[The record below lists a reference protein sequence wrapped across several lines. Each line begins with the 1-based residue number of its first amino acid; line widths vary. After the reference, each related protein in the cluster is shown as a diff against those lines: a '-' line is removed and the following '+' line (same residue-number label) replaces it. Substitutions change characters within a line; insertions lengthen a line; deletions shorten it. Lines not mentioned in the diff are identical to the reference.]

1 MHETPL
7 ISVVVPVYNGEKYLR
22 ESLESILGQT
32 YSNVEFLLMD
42 DASTDGSP
50 AILREYAGR
59 DPRIQ
64 IHQGAENR
72 GIFGNINEGIT
83 RARGELLAI
92 HHADDVYDARI
103 LELEA
108 EVLRVRA
115 EAGVVF
121 CTDVFI
127 DEHGEEFGRL
137 VLPPEIAA
145 APLLDYRLVLNGF
158 LRHQN
163 AFIRGGSG
171 LFRREILLEVGPF
184 DDSFDLRADL
194 EMWLRLVR
202 RAPIAILD
210 EHLVRYRFGHENS
223 SRRYDRLRVEPEFF
237 FEIIDRELAAG
248 GSGVAES
255 EALAAYEGHRAKD
268 LLLVGVNRYIVGDR
282 RGAREVLAAVPLGA
296 LAGTNHVDRK
306 RLVALLLLMRGI
318 VRLPRIPPLAALFY
332 EHWHGRG
339 LERKTRPRA
348 ARVSSAAASEA
359 GAV

>member
-1 MHETPL
+1 MSASPL
-7 ISVVVPVYNGEKYLR
+7 ISVVVPVYNGEEYLR
-22 ESLESILGQT
+22 ESLDSILGQT

-50 AILREYAGR
+50 AILREYAAR
-59 DPRIQ
+59 DPRIR
-64 IHQGAENR
+64 IHRAPENR
-72 GIFGNINEGIT
+72 GIFGNINEGISC
-83 RARGELLAI
+83 ARGELLAI

-103 LELEA
+103 LER
-108 EVLRVRA
+108 EVELLRVRP

-127 DEHGEEFGRL
+127 DEDGVEFGRL

-184 DDSFDLRADL
+184 DPAFDLRADL
-194 EMWLRLVR
+194 EMWLRLAR

-223 SRRYDRLRVEPEFF
+223 SRNYDRLRVEPEFF
-237 FEIIDRELAAG
+237 FEIVDRELATAG
-248 GSGVAES
+248 AGVAAP
-255 EALAAYEGHRAKD
+255 EALAAYEGHRAED
-268 LLLVGVNRYIVGDR
+268 LLLVAVNRYIVGDR
-282 RGAREVLAAVPLGA
+282 RGARDLLAAVRLDA
-296 LAGTNHVDRK
+296 LARTSHVDRK
-306 RLVALLLLMRGI
+306 RLIVLLLSMRGI
-318 VRLPRIPPLAALFY
+318 VRLPRIQFLASLLY
-332 EHWHGRG
+332 ERWHGRG
-339 LERKTRPRA
+339 LDRKRRPRA
-348 ARVSSAAASEA
+348 ARPASGATAET